1 MLTKATKWEPTGY
14 SKWPGHQYVT
24 QNNSNYSVTKQHEFK
39 CNLKELTTKSARV
52 PRSAVFGMRMPGGWL
67 PWSCDSL
74 ARSVF
79 PSCWVLSPIFF
90 VFLGVFLLYER
101 FVTVVVD
108 FANFFFVFFPS
119 VSSKVGSTCLAT
131 RWTACRL
138 RLTRP
143 VPRRLRVMNP
153 PRQPHQIPLLRPPL
167 PRRPLRSQSQR
178 RLWLRPSPR
187 LFSSRYLRCWRPF
200 GRTARQILSAVRQA
214 IPARPL
220 SRPACRRLIHR
231 LWLRVVHRL

>member
-1 MLTKATKWEPTGY
+1 MPTKKTTIINVSY
-14 SKWPGHQYVT
+14 LSFD
-24 QNNSNYSVTKQHEFK
+24 EFK
-39 CNLKELTTKSARV
+39 CNLKELTTKSAWV

-67 PWSCDSL
+67 HRSCDSL

-108 FANFFFVFFPS
+108 FANFFFVFSS

-153 PRQPHQIPLLRPPL
+153 PRQPPHQFKLFWVVDSIFVRATNLKKPCENFSRETLPLLWGGLAWRFL
-167 PRRPLRSQSQR
+167 SLVSSFLAFRRVGHSVNS
-178 RLWLRPSPR
+178 SFS
-187 LFSSRYLRCWRPF
+187 FSSEVAYVF
-200 GRTARQILSAVRQA
+200 
-214 IPARPL
+214 
-220 SRPACRRLIHR
+220 
-231 LWLRVVHRL
+231 